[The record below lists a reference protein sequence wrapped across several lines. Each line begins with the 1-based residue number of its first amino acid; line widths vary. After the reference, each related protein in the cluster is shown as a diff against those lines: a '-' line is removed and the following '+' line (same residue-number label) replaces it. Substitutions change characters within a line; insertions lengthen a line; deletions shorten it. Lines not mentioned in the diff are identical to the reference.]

1 MKRAIVLACLLPL
14 CLLAACAPNREALRR
29 AQHIAIE
36 QRDSTLTCHREDACA
51 LASPLRQLGDDA
63 VAASGDGRE
72 RNHVLLLDR
81 GEDALL
87 ARINLIRSARRSIAL
102 QSFIYAEDDAGF
114 LVLDEL
120 LAAARRGVRVR
131 VLLDQLYA
139 VSDTRLLAQL
149 AAKHVNFELRFFNPT
164 FGRAKT
170 NALQFVGGILC
181 CFTRF
186 NQRMHNKL
194 LLIDG
199 RIGITGGR
207 NIENRYFDWDPAF
220 NYLDRDVLIAGPA
233 AAQMQAS
240 FETFWRYRKSVPV
253 ARLRDVARW
262 LLKPPEQAPEP
273 PHIERADRLLDLSA
287 QADNATIIERRLSSR
302 ALAVGMVS
310 YVSDGPGKD
319 GDDGRRAQAT
329 RSLRE
334 RVAASRD
341 NLILQTPYLVL
352 SRPAKELFASLQDRE
367 NPPRVIVSTN
377 SLASTDAFPVYAL
390 SHKYKRSY
398 LRRYGF
404 QIHEYKPFPGD
415 APIDIDSTGAVLPDA
430 TGPDAEDTDAKD
442 YRPSESRR
450 ALRSLFGSASGSG
463 SGSGS
468 HLGPVPL
475 QRAGVRIG
483 LHAKSLVIDDRIA
496 VIGSHNFDP
505 RSDSLN
511 TEAVVIIHD
520 AAVAARLKA
529 SILRDIRPENA
540 WTIAR
545 RDSTPILGGVNYN
558 LGKLFEK
565 LPLFDFWP
573 WRYATSYEIKPGC
586 EPLPPDAPGF
596 RDCYE
601 PVGDFPE
608 VKLKPK
614 AIYTRILTAFGA
626 GLAPIL

>member
-1 MKRAIVLACLLPL
+1 MKRGIALACLLPI
-14 CLLAACAPNREALRR
+14 CLLNACAPNREALRR

-36 QRDSTLTCHREDACA
+36 QRDTALTCHRKDACA
-51 LASPLRQLGDDA
+51 LPSPLRQLGDDA

-87 ARINLIRSARRSIAL
+87 ARINLIRSAQESIEL

-139 VSDTRLLAQL
+139 VGDTRLLADL
-149 AAKHVNFELRFFNPT
+149 AAEHVNFELRFFNPT

-170 NALQFVGGILC
+170 NALQFLGGILC

-194 LLIDG
+194 LLVDG
-199 RIGITGGR
+199 RVGITGGR

-233 AAQMQAS
+233 AAQMQDS

-262 LLKPPEQAPEP
+262 LLKPPTEAPAA

-287 QADNATIIERRLSSR
+287 QADSGAIIEQRLSSH
-302 ALAVGMVS
+302 ALPVGAVS

-319 GDDGRRAQAT
+319 GDDGHRAQAT

-334 RVAASRD
+334 RVAATRD
-341 NLILQTPYLVL
+341 NLVLQTPYLVL
-352 SRPAKELFASLQDRE
+352 SRPAKDLFQSLQERE

-398 LRRYGF
+398 LRKYGF
-404 QIHEYKPFPGD
+404 QIHEYKPFPAD
-415 APIDIDSTGAVLPDA
+415 APINIDATGAVLPDA
-430 TGPDAEDTDAKD
+430 ADHQP
-442 YRPSESRR
+442 PESRR
-450 ALRSLFGSASGSG
+450 AFRSIFGSASGSG

-468 HLGPVPL
+468 HAGPVPL

-511 TEAVVIIHD
+511 TEAVVIVHD
-520 AAVAARLKA
+520 TAVAARLKA

-545 RDSTPILGGVNYN
+545 RDNTPILGGVNYN

-586 EPLPPDAPGF
+586 EPLPQDHPGF

-608 VKLKPK
+608 VRMKPK
-614 AIYTRILTAFGA
+614 SIYTRILTAFGA

>member
-1 MKRAIVLACLLPL
+1 MRRRLLLVFAAVLLLIG
-14 CLLAACAPNREALRR
+14 CAPNREALRR
-29 AQHIAIE
+29 AQHLAVE
-36 QRDSTLTCHREDACA
+36 QRDTTLTCHQDDACA
-51 LASPLRQLGDDA
+51 LASPLRRLGDE
-63 VAASGDGRE
+63 ASQASTSGRE
-72 RNHVLLLDR
+72 RNYVLLLDR

-87 ARINLIRSARRSIAL
+87 ARVNLIRSARQSIEL
-102 QSFIYAEDDAGF
+102 QSFIFAEDDAGF
-114 LVLDEL
+114 LMLDEL
-120 LAAARRGVRVR
+120 LAAARRGVHVR

-139 VSDTRLLAQL
+139 VGDTRLLARL
-149 AAKHVNFELRFFNPT
+149 AAEHVNFELRLFNPT

-194 LLIDG
+194 LLVDG
-199 RIGITGGR
+199 RVGITGGR
-207 NIENRYFDWDPAF
+207 NIENRYFDWDRTF
-220 NYLDRDVLIAGPA
+220 NYRDRDVLVAGPA
-233 AAQMQAS
+233 ALQMQAS
-240 FETFWRYRKSVPV
+240 FETFWRYRKAVPV

-262 LLKPPEQAPEP
+262 LLKPSNEPFPE

-287 QADNATIIERRLSSR
+287 QADSAALVQSRLAAD
-302 ALAVGMVS
+302 ALPVGAVS

-319 GDDGRRAQAT
+319 SDGSHRALAT
-329 RSLRE
+329 QSLRG
-334 RVAASRD
+334 RVDAAQD
-341 NLILQTPYLVL
+341 NIVMQTPYLVL
-352 SRPAKELFASLQDRE
+352 SRAAKDLFHGLHERE
-367 NPPRVIVSTN
+367 DPPRVIVSTN

-398 LRRYGF
+398 LRKYGF
-404 QIHEYKPFPGD
+404 QIHEYKPFPAD
-415 APIDIDSTGAVLPDA
+415 APIDISSTGVTLDDLREM
-430 TGPDAEDTDAKD
+430 T
-442 YRPSESRR
+442 PSESRR
-450 ALRSLFGSASGSG
+450 AFGSASRFGSASGSG
-463 SGSGS
+463 SGSYR
-468 HLGPVPL
+468 GPVPL
-475 QRAGVRIG
+475 ERAGVRMG

-511 TEAVVIIHD
+511 TEAVVIVHD

-529 SILRDIRPENA
+529 SILRDIQPENA

-558 LGKLFEK
+558 LGKVFEK

-586 EPLPPDAPGF
+586 EPLPPDDPGF
-596 RDCYE
+596 RACYD

-626 GLAPIL
+626 GLAPVL